1 MSESK
6 KASTDEILDQDK
18 RLFPFLY
25 QANPNA
31 GILKRFDNFKAEP
44 DNYLEH
50 LREQEKADPSLIQGS
65 SDQKKVASDPRS
77 RLRQKIAQ
85 KEKNRQKKPR
95 KNE

>member
-6 KASTDEILDQDK
+6 KASTDEVLDQDK

-50 LREQEKADPSLIQGS
+50 LREQEKADPSLLQVS
-65 SDQKKVASDPRS
+65 SDQKKVASDPKS

-85 KEKNRQKKPR
+85 KEKNRQKKP
-95 KNE
+95 KKKE